1 MVLGALALAAIVLG
15 CLTVV
20 AVAARGPSS
29 LSPPSHSY
37 FFPSWLAGP
46 LGGAWPF
53 PSTGAT
59 LRLVFDYAVVGMYPF
74 YLLAVRYAPRLRRRW
89 TIAAILAVHVIFLLS
104 PPLALTDVFNYLNY
118 GRMEIVHG
126 LNPYATIPAL
136 EPHGD
141 PAYSIS
147 NWHHL
152 LSPYGPLFTLLTFA
166 LVPLGVATSF
176 WIFKAALMLASLL
189 GLLLV
194 WRCAELL
201 HRSPLPAVVL
211 VGLNP
216 AVLVWGLGGAHN
228 DFLMVVLMMLA
239 VYLLLSSRRRPF
251 ASALAVDVDR
261 ISPPGRLRRG
271 ARTLTGARRARSAP
285 TPGPA
290 LGLAGHARA
299 SLALRLPAL
308 SRGPARGWGGVPALG
323 PVEAR
328 VPGSGPVVGPTG
340 AGAIALPPARVVA
353 PPASATPAHPGPP
366 AALWPPRRVAA
377 AATREKALQFSAGA
391 ILVAAAAI
399 KLPAAI
405 LVPILLAVAP
415 RRAYLLAG
423 MATGL
428 LGVGLASYAAF
439 GARLPDL
446 GVQSNLVT
454 AVGLPN
460 LLGAGLGLGGETVG
474 LREVLSAVLVVAV
487 GLCAVWAR
495 RRHGDWIVPA
505 GTAVLVLVLTLSWQA
520 PWYVLW
526 LLPLA
531 ALARRPHLRVATL
544 LLGVY
549 VVLAFTTN
557 IVNLRPPS
565 TPLQQVHSR
574 ETLHLVH

>member
-1 MVLGALALAAIVLG
+1 
-15 CLTVV
+15 
-20 AVAARGPSS
+20 
-29 LSPPSHSY
+29 
-37 FFPSWLAGP
+37 
-46 LGGAWPF
+46 
-53 PSTGAT
+53 
-59 LRLVFDYAVVGMYPF
+59 
-74 YLLAVRYAPRLRRRW
+74 
-89 TIAAILAVHVIFLLS
+89 
-104 PPLALTDVFNYLNY
+104 
-118 GRMEIVHG
+118 
-126 LNPYATIPAL
+126 
-136 EPHGD
+136 
-141 PAYSIS
+141 
-147 NWHHL
+147 
-152 LSPYGPLFTLLTFA
+152 
-166 LVPLGVATSF
+166 
-176 WIFKAALMLASLL
+176 
-189 GLLLV
+189 
-194 WRCAELL
+194 
-201 HRSPLPAVVL
+201 
-211 VGLNP
+211 
-216 AVLVWGLGGAHN
+216 
-228 DFLMVVLMMLA
+228 
-239 VYLLLSSRRRPF
+239 
-251 ASALAVDVDR
+251 
-261 ISPPGRLRRG
+261 
-271 ARTLTGARRARSAP
+271 
-285 TPGPA
+285 
-290 LGLAGHARA
+290 
-299 SLALRLPAL
+299 
-308 SRGPARGWGGVPALG
+308 
-323 PVEAR
+323 
-328 VPGSGPVVGPTG
+328 VPGAGAVVGPTG
-340 AGAIALPPARVVA
+340 AEARVPGGGAVVGPTGAAAIALPPVPVVA
-353 PPASATPAHPGPP
+353 PPASATPAHPDRP

-391 ILVAAAAI
+391 VLVAAAAI